1 MLNIKRLKKFI
12 IEKYPIHSYKIQLHE
27 FKRALMNYF
36 HLKELEIEDD
46 DLIEFLRLQGY
57 MNIDIEQP
65 NQAIE
70 EKGIVDFDYED
81 DEDDDDELSLDS
93 FFENDFDADQL
104 LMKGGTYKDN
114 RTLFEKYQDDQLED
128 PQFVEKIAQINQ
140 RLVKSIAAKYLG
152 VGRGFTYDDLINEG
166 NIGLMKAISKFD
178 VSLGYEFST
187 YATNWIR
194 QSITRA
200 IADKSNIVRI
210 PVHAIEAVNKMNRV
224 EQELE
229 MKKFD
234 FTIQDACKALDITE
248 EKYFYLKEIEY
259 KFIHDTSLNSYIKA
273 EGSSEELIDFI
284 ASVDADYMNDDITVE
299 HIVESKAVAQVVE
312 GVLESLTDRE
322 KEIIQYRFG
331 FKDGEVR
338 TLEYVSKRFNVTR
351 ERIRQIEA
359 KTLLRLRNNSD
370 IKELVN

>member
-1 MLNIKRLKKFI
+1 MVNSKLLKKFI
-12 IEKYPIHSYKIQLHE
+12 IEKYPTHSHEIQLHE
-27 FKRALMNYF
+27 FKNEIMNYF
-36 HLKELEIEDD
+36 HLKGFEIEDD

-57 MNIDIEQP
+57 MNIEIEQP

-70 EKGIVDFDYED
+70 EKEAVEFDFED

-104 LMKGGTYKDN
+104 LMKGSTYKDN
-114 RTLFEKYQDDQLED
+114 RALFEKYQDDQLED
-128 PQFVEKIAQINQ
+128 PQFVEKIVQINQ
-140 RLVKSIAAKYLG
+140 KLVQSIAAKYVG
-152 VGRGFTYDDLINEG
+152 VARSFTNDDLINEG

-210 PVHAIEAVNKMNRV
+210 PVHAIEIVNKMNRV

-229 MKKFD
+229 MQNPN
-234 FTIQDACKALDITE
+234 FTIEDICNVLDIPQ
-248 EKYFYLKEIEY
+248 EKYLWLKEIEY
-259 KFIHDTSLNSYIKA
+259 KFTHDASLNSFVKA
-273 EGSSEELIDFI
+273 EGSTEEVIDFI
-284 ASVDADYMNDDITVE
+284 ASIDADYMNEVTSIEDIV
-299 HIVESKAVAQVVE
+299 VSKAVATVVE
-312 GVLESLTDRE
+312 DVLGELTDRE

-331 FKDGEVR
+331 FKDGEVH
-338 TLEYVSKRFNVTR
+338 TLEYVGKIFNVTR

-359 KTLLRLRNNSD
+359 KTLRRLRNNPD